1 KQVLQLP
8 NTFNGMVW
16 NPSGNEFYVS
26 GGPDD
31 AVLVFGLS
39 GAMWSQVAKISL
51 GHINGVGLG
60 PNTPMVAGLSVSQDG
75 TRLLAA
81 NYRNDSVS
89 LVSLQTRSKLAELDL
104 RPGKISTTQTGV
116 PGGEYPFWTAIK
128 GNSKAYVSSM
138 RDREVVVLDIAG
150 DSLSVLKRIHVKGQP
165 NKMLLNNSQDLLFVA
180 NDVTDTVDVINTNS
194 DRVVEEIPVLGTRDI
209 LDQLEAFKGSNPNGL
224 ALSPDEETLYVT
236 EGGINA
242 VAVIRLAHE
251 HDGDGSQVVGLIP
264 TGWYPNSVS
273 LNRGGTIMYVVNGK
287 SNAGPNRE
295 GCRDKAAV
303 AGNDVPCNA
312 ANQYVWQLTK
322 AGFSVIPTPK
332 GGTLEDLTERV
343 AKNNGFSLAEA
354 NEESGII
361 SFLRQRIK
369 HVIYVVKENRTY
381 DQVLG

>member
-1 KQVLQLP
+1 MKHTRFAIPTVALGLLLAAGNLLCLNAQEAIPTGKTVTPTAAPGSTFRRLNPGLGGFPNFVVGQAVTTAVSPNGKTLLILTSGYNLNNDASGNQVDAASTEYVFVFDISVDAAAQKQKLQLP

-60 PNTPMVAGLSVSQDG
+60 TNTPMVAGLSVSQNG
-75 TRLLAA
+75 TRQIAA

-89 LVSLQTRSKLAELDL
+89 LVNLLTRSKLAELDL

-165 NKMLLNNSQDLLFVA
+165 NKMLLNNSQNLLFVA
-180 NDVTDTVDVINTNS
+180 NDVT
-194 DRVVEEIPVLGTRDI
+194 
-209 LDQLEAFKGSNPNGL
+209 
-224 ALSPDEETLYVT
+224 
-236 EGGINA
+236 
-242 VAVIRLAHE
+242 
-251 HDGDGSQVVGLIP
+251 
-264 TGWYPNSVS
+264 
-273 LNRGGTIMYVVNGK
+273 
-287 SNAGPNRE
+287 
-295 GCRDKAAV
+295 
-303 AGNDVPCNA
+303 
-312 ANQYVWQLTK
+312 
-322 AGFSVIPTPK
+322 
-332 GGTLEDLTERV
+332 
-343 AKNNGFSLAEA
+343 
-354 NEESGII
+354 
-361 SFLRQRIK
+361 
-369 HVIYVVKENRTY
+369 
-381 DQVLG
+381 